1 MKIKHIILAVV
12 FLSIWSCNSG
22 LTNQQKQEYTQKGK
36 EIAQATM
43 KELGG
48 NLMKQMKLGGPKV
61 AVPFCNAA
69 AYPLTDKMA
78 QKYDVKIKRTSHKI
92 RNPKNA
98 PNLQEK
104 KVIQAYLASLNKKE
118 KITPVVQQEADKKV
132 HFYAPIILQKKCLAC
147 HGTVGKEVSRETDSI
162 IKSFYPKDKATGFK
176 VGDLRGIW
184 SITFNE

>member
-1 MKIKHIILAVV
+1 MKRNILLIIVSI
-12 FLSIWSCNSG
+12 FLISCNAG
-22 LTNQQKQEYTQKGK
+22 LTDAKKQEYTKKGK

-48 NLMKQMKLGGPKV
+48 NLMKQMKLGGPQV

-78 QKYDVKIKRTSHKI
+78 KKYNVKIKRTSHKI
-92 RNPKNA
+92 RNPKNS
-98 PNLQEK
+98 PNQEEK
-104 KVIQAYLASLNKKE
+104 KVLEAYLAALNKKE
-118 KITPVVQQEADKKV
+118 ALKPVVQKEKDEKV

-147 HGTVGKEVSRETDSI
+147 HGTVGKEVTRETDSI
-162 IKSFYPKDKATGFK
+162 IKTFYPKDKATGFK

-184 SITFNE
+184 SITFND